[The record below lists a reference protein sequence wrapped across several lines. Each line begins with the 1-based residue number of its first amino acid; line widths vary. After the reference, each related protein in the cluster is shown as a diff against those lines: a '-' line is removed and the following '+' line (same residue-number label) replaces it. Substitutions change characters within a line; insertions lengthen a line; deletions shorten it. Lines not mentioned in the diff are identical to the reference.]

1 MEKISKRLK
10 SLIIMLLAFV
20 LVACVTTPT
29 GDTPEG
35 EETTTENPE
44 AEEPTAANADEVV
57 ATVVIRNVGDILIH
71 DTVWEDART
80 AEGFD
85 FKPMLAPV
93 KQYLENADITVANL
107 EMPVAGA
114 DYGYST
120 YPAFNSP
127 HEIIEALQDAGVD
140 IVNNATNH
148 SIDQGSYG
156 AVQSAANIESYGMEY
171 VGSFQSWEDYNDL
184 RILEAN
190 GVTVGFLGYTD
201 HANGLFP
208 AEGMEYTASFID
220 PAIYPL
226 EIELMSENAD
236 IVVAMFHMGEEYADM
251 PNKRQLEV
259 MKVAREAGANYI
271 MGGHPHIVQPFVQ
284 FNESQGAWFSH
295 GNFLSG
301 QYPEETKIG
310 GIGEVTFNKMGDGDI
325 EIAGY
330 RFMPTYNVGLPET
343 SYYLVVPLA
352 EAADYGFYNGDAWFD
367 LFEWQMNYFAEVEV
381 VEYLD

>member
-1 MEKISKRLK
+1 MKKITKHLK
-10 SLIIMLLAFV
+10 LLILSLLGLV
-20 LVACVTTPT
+20 LVACVNDVTEMEP
-29 GDTPEG
+29 GGE
-35 EETTTENPE
+35 EETTAE
-44 AEEPTAANADEVV
+44 APVEEPQYDEDEVV

-93 KQYLENADITVANL
+93 KQYMENADITVANL
-107 EMPVAGA
+107 EMPVAGG

-127 HEIIEALQDAGVD
+127 HEIVEALQDAGVD

-148 SIDQGSYG
+148 SLDQGSWG

-171 VGSFQSWEDYNDL
+171 VGSFQSWEDYNEL

-190 GVTVGFLGYTD
+190 GVKVGFLGYTD
-201 HANGLFP
+201 NANGLYP
-208 AEGMEYTASFID
+208 TEGMEYTAAFID
-220 PAIYPL
+220 PAVYPL
-226 EIELMSENAD
+226 EIEMMTENAD
-236 IVVAMFHMGEEYADM
+236 ITIAMFHMGEEYSDM

-259 MKVAREAGANYI
+259 MQVAREAGANYI
-271 MGGHPHIVQPFVQ
+271 MGGHPHVVQPFIQ
-284 FNESQGAWFSH
+284 YNASQGAWFSH

-310 GIGEVTFNKMGDGDI
+310 GIGEVTFNQMGDGDI

-352 EAADYGFYNGDAWFD
+352 DAADYGFYNGDAWFE
-367 LFEWQMNYFAEVEV
+367 LFDWQMNYFADVEV